1 MLFFDPSQGI
11 IDKIQI
17 GLRVILCR
25 PNFLPP
31 KLLVVAIKALVAKSP
46 ALQEPDKGLVPD
58 FTNVREISV
67 HIAKAVIRQAVQ
79 EGLATKKDIPTE
91 EGIEDWVRAQ
101 MWDSRYRQLQEIAN

>member
-17 GLRVILCR
+17 GLGVILCR
-25 PNFLPP
+25 ANFLSP

-46 ALQEPDKGLVPD
+46 ALQEPDKGLVPV
-58 FTNVREISV
+58 FTDVREISV
-67 HIAKAVIRQAVQ
+67 H
-79 EGLATKKDIPTE
+79 TKDIPTE

-101 MWDSRYRQLQEIAN
+101 MWDPRYRQLQEIAN